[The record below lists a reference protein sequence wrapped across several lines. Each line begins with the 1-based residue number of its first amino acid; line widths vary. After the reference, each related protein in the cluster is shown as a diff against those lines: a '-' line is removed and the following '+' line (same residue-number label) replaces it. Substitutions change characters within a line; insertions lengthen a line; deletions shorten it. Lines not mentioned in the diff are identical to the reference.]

1 MAFSMDDKVSLL
13 GPERHGQAWK
23 AGSPG
28 KTFGHTLLKTLVAIK
43 AIAVYYPEPGRLYG
57 KLGTSGESGRSSWRV

>member
-1 MAFSMDDKVSLL
+1 M
-13 GPERHGQAWK
+13 GEAWK